1 MHGIILAGQG
11 TMDPVSLG
19 VGFLGVVVGL
29 YKFSMETYD
38 LYLSINNCTLA
49 FRSLRLAINIERN

>member
-1 MHGIILAGQG
+1 
-11 TMDPVSLG
+11 MDPVSLG

-38 LYLSINNCTLA
+38 LYLSINDFTLA